1 MGGTPRVQSHAMFS
15 FALVV
20 LAQTP
25 APPAKADMVGA
36 VYVQPVG
43 TIAAAPGE
51 VLFLSFGAQHRVTES
66 LLLHADAA
74 LVWSPGVYPRQSEDF
89 PGSTSASFSAGPQ
102 FQLAGSGLRGLF
114 LAPKVY
120 GIYSDSHRRPP
131 GAFTP
136 EGTRIRWQTAE
147 FGAGL
152 DLAFQW
158 HFGRFFIGSVV
169 GFSVGYALTPHLG
182 WGLWS
187 TFGGATLWDALN
199 RGTGFALGVNVHL
212 LRLGFAW

>member
-1 MGGTPRVQSHAMFS
+1 
-15 FALVV
+15 
-20 LAQTP
+20 
-25 APPAKADMVGA
+25 MVGA

-43 TIAAAPGE
+43 GIAAATGA
-51 VLFLSFGAQHRVTES
+51 VLFLSFGAQHRFSES

-74 LVWSPGVYPRQSEDF
+74 LVWSPGLHPRQTEDF
-89 PGSTSASFSAGPQ
+89 PGSTSVSFSVGPQ

-120 GIYSDSHRRPP
+120 GIYSDSHSRPRRALTADGP
-131 GAFTP
+131 
-136 EGTRIRWQTAE
+136 RSRWQTAE

-158 HFGRFFIGSVV
+158 QLGRFFIGSVIGV
-169 GFSVGYALTPHLG
+169 SLGYALTPHLG

-187 TFGGATLWDALN
+187 TFGGASLWDILG
-199 RGTGFALGVNVHL
+199 RGTGFALGANVHL